1 MLGNRTEGETMPAS
15 QQHIGTHTPLGAEL
29 IDGGATFRAWAPAA
43 LAMYVALRDPGQAA
57 PVTWQKNDDDLLV
70 KDQHGYWAGFFPD
83 VQDGDEYRF
92 YVVGSGSEG
101 FKRDPY
107 ARELQMDGY
116 PECNCI
122 VRDPNAYAWNDQDF
136 HPPAFNELIIY
147 QLHFGVF

>member
-1 MLGNRTEGETMPAS
+1 MPAS
-15 QQHIGTHTPLGAEL
+15 QQHIGTDTPLGAVL
-29 IDGGATFRAWAPAA
+29 IDGGATFRTWAPAA
-43 LAMYVALRDPGQAA
+43 LAVYVALRDPGQAA
-57 PVTWQKNDDDLLV
+57 PVAWQKNDDDLLV
-70 KDQHGYWAGFFPD
+70 KDQRGYWAGFFPD

-122 VRDPNAYAWNDQDF
+122 
-136 HPPAFNELIIY
+136 
-147 QLHFGVF
+147 